1 MEFKDRFSKLLDKQ
15 GVSVY
20 RVSKDTGIVQ
30 PLLANYKNGTRTP
43 KHEKIDILAKYF
55 DVSSVWLQT
64 GAGGIAGMAM
74 KYEESDEEILDFLEK
89 NPEIDSCINEDLA
102 SEPQTTYAS
111 KPRNTT
117 KKELSVAEEKKAR
130 VNYSI
135 IPILP
140 ISAQGGGLNDFIVSV
155 KSQDLE
161 YVVSPIKDVDFVMTV
176 AGDSMSPE
184 YPSGSYIYIKKIN
197 QHAFIEW
204 GKVYVLDTCNGTII
218 KEIHVCSDEGYVM
231 CHSVNPDPK
240 FAPFKIKF
248 EDING
253 MYKVLL
259 CMATK

>member
-1 MEFKDRFSKLLDKQ
+1 MEFRDRLDSLIEKNSVSAYRICKETGIAQ
-15 GVSVY
+15 ASLSGYRKGVS
-20 RVSKDTGIVQ
+20 I
-30 PLLANYKNGTRTP
+30 P
-43 KHEKIDILAKYF
+43 KHEKMDALAKFF
-55 DVSSVWLQT
+55 DVSSIWLQT
-64 GAGGIAGMAM
+64 GAGGIAGRAM
-74 KYEESDEEILDFLEK
+74 KYDESDEEILNFLEK
-89 NPEIDSCINEDLA
+89 NPDIDDCITGLLV
-102 SEPQTTYAS
+102 SEPESKYSS
-111 KPRNTT
+111 KPKTT
-117 KKELSVAEEKKAR
+117 KKELSATEEKKAR

-135 IPILP
+135 IPMLP
-140 ISAQGGGLNDFIVSV
+140 ISAQGGGLDDFIVSV

-184 YPSGSYIYIKKIN
+184 YPSGSYIYIKKID
-197 QHAFIEW
+197 HHLFIEW
-204 GKVYVLDTCNGTII
+204 GKVYVLDTYNGTII
-218 KEIHVCSDEGYVM
+218 KEIHACNEEGYVM

>member
-1 MEFKDRFSKLLDKQ
+1 MEFKDRFNKLLDKH
-15 GVSVY
+15 GISMY

-30 PLLANYKNGTRTP
+30 QVLAHYKQGASKP
-43 KHEKIDILAKYF
+43 KQDKLNILAKYF
-55 DVSSVWLQT
+55 DVSSIWLQT
-64 GAGGIAGMAM
+64 GAGGIAGMAI
-74 KYEESDEEILDFLEK
+74 KYDESDEEILDFLEK
-89 NPEIDSCINEDLA
+89 NPDIDDCITGLLA
-102 SEPQTTYAS
+102 SEPESKYSS
-111 KPRNTT
+111 KPKTT
-117 KKELSVAEEKKAR
+117 KKELSATKEKKAR

-135 IPILP
+135 IPMLP
-140 ISAQGGGLNDFIVSV
+140 ISAQGGGLDDFIVSV

-197 QHAFIEW
+197 HHLFIEW
-204 GKVYVLDTCNGTII
+204 GKVYVLDTYNGTII
-218 KEIHVCSDEGYVM
+218 KEIHACNEEGYVM

-240 FAPFKIKF
+240 FAPFKVRCK
-248 EDING
+248 DING